1 MKPNTVFIALGT
13 NLGDR
18 ESNLQSAIEALQ
30 KTVHLIAESNIYET
44 APYGYTDQADFLNQ
58 VIKVETHIAPN
69 ELLSL
74 LKLLEK
80 QLGREPTFRDGP
92 RKIDLDILFYNDEV
106 LEQPNL
112 QIPHP
117 RLHERAFVLVPLAD
131 IAPDFQHPSLGRSI
145 SELLAEVGWEGVT
158 LYCV

>member
-74 LKLLEK
+74 
-80 QLGREPTFRDGP
+80 
-92 RKIDLDILFYNDEV
+92 
-106 LEQPNL
+106 
-112 QIPHP
+112 
-117 RLHERAFVLVPLAD
+117 
-131 IAPDFQHPSLGRSI
+131 
-145 SELLAEVGWEGVT
+145 
-158 LYCV
+158 C